1 MTKTPLTLLG
11 AVSMLAL
18 SACASVGT
26 PDLATQPAA
35 QSPASDAL
43 AAGFRNPPESARP
56 RTWWH
61 WMNGNISQDGI
72 ARDLAWMD
80 DIGIGGVQ
88 MFDVGLQVPQVVDR
102 RITYMTPEWK
112 AALRFAA
119 TEAERRGLEF
129 AIASSP
135 GWSETGGPWVPPADA
150 MKKLVWSELSAI
162 GGKRVGR
169 LPAPPTV
176 TGPFQSQG
184 FHDAF
189 AALEEGGDHAEK
201 PRFYR
206 DIAVLAVPKTG
217 SVQLPRPQVAIAG
230 RSSDAAA
237 LFDGN
242 LDTGVAVPK
251 GGETLVEYSYPDEVT
266 VRSVQTLI
274 AGATMPFTGPSVAM
288 TLQAQSGSVW
298 RDVADIP
305 VTEVPTTLALQPVT
319 AQRFRLRLTPVVA
332 QMSNMGAPEEG
343 AAPPPFAAAL
353 GAAAAQPYD
362 LRLFSLSGE
371 ARVDRFE
378 SKAGFA
384 TEPDY
389 YALGEI
395 ADGASG
401 PAPGEVLDVTR
412 FLKDDGTLDWV
423 PPAGEWTVL
432 RMGYSLLGT
441 TNHPAAPEAT
451 GLEVDKY
458 DAAAVRRYL
467 DHYLGLYED
476 ALGEDLAA
484 QDKIDAILTDS
495 IEAGEANWTPGMA
508 AHFQR
513 LRGYD
518 PLPWMPAL
526 TGTIVESREATDRFL
541 YDYRRTLADLL
552 AQAHYGT
559 IAEVAH
565 ARGLKVYGEALED
578 HRPGLGDDMAM
589 RKHADY
595 PMAAMWT
602 YDRSAGPKATYV
614 ADIKGAASVANLYG
628 REAVAAESM
637 TSALAYWA
645 HAPRDLKW
653 IMDLELVKGVN
664 RPVIHTSVHQPTEDA
679 PGLSLLIFGQFFNRH
694 ESWAPLARPWMDYIA
709 RSSYLLQQG
718 RHGADVAYFHGEEAP
733 LTSLYGD
740 NPVSDAPE
748 GHGYDFVNAD
758 ALNDVL
764 SVRDGMLV
772 TPSGMRY
779 RMLYLGGSSRMMTL
793 PTLRRIEALVRGGA
807 VVAGQRPEAS
817 PSLGDDA
824 AEFDAIAERL
834 WSGASAG
841 NGRVIAADSADDALA
856 QLNIA
861 PRFAYAG
868 ADGAKID
875 FLQRQLDDGDLF
887 FVVNRRARE
896 ETIEASFR
904 VAGKRPTLWHAET
917 GEIENVSY
925 RTEGDQTIIPLHLN
939 AEEAVFVVFREDT
952 GESSA
957 TVPRSQ
963 RAAAGTITSPWSV
976 AFEEGRGAPAGTV
989 MTTLT
994 PLNEHADEGI
1004 RYFSGVASYR
1014 NRFDAPVGWAQG
1026 SPLWLDLGEVNDI
1039 AEVWV
1044 NGQKAGGVWHAPW
1057 RIEIGRLAK
1066 TGSNEVEIRVA
1077 NRWINRLIGDAQPG
1091 VEDKIGFTILPTY
1104 AADAPL
1110 RPSGLVGPVTLLVEK

>member
-1 MTKTPLTLLG
+1 MNKAPLTLLG
-11 AVSMLAL
+11 AASMLAL
-18 SACASVGT
+18 SACA
-26 PDLATQPAA
+26 ATGNPELLSPPAVQPATG
-35 QSPASDAL
+35 DTL
-43 AAGFRNPPESARP
+43 VEGFRSPPKDARP

-72 ARDLAWMD
+72 AKDLAWMD
-80 DIGIGGVQ
+80 EIGLGGVQ
-88 MFDVGLQVPQVVDR
+88 MFDVGLQVPQVVDE

-112 AALRFAA
+112 AAFRLAA

-135 GWSETGGPWVPPADA
+135 GWSETGGPWVAPADA
-150 MKKLVWSELSAI
+150 MKKLVWSEVRAS
-162 GGKRVGR
+162 GGTPVGT

-189 AALEEGGDHAEK
+189 AALEEGGNHAAK

-206 DIAVLAVPKTG
+206 DIAVLAVSANVSAP
-217 SVQLPRPQVAIAG
+217 LPTPQIRIAG
-230 RSSDAAA
+230 AASDGAA
-237 LFDGN
+237 LFDGD

-251 GGETLVEYSYPDEVT
+251 GEEAFVEYDYPRAVT
-266 VRSVQTLI
+266 VRSAQTLI
-274 AGATMPFTGPSVAM
+274 AKATMPFSGPSVAM
-288 TLQAQSGSVW
+288 ALQAYRDGAW
-298 RDVADIP
+298 RDVVDIP
-305 VTEVPTTLALQPVT
+305 VTEVPTTLAFQPVT
-319 AQRFRLRLTPVVA
+319 ARRFRLRLTPAVP

-371 ARVDRFE
+371 ARVNRFE

-389 YALGEI
+389 YALGDI

-401 PAPGEVLDVTR
+401 PAPGDIIDVTR
-412 FLKDDGTLDWV
+412 FLTADGTLDWV
-423 PPAGEWTVL
+423 PPAGQWTVL

-467 DHYLGLYED
+467 DHYLGLYAD
-476 ALGEDLAA
+476 ALDEDLSQ

-495 IEAGEANWTPGMA
+495 IEAGEANWTPEMTA
-508 AHFQR
+508 QFRR

-526 TGTIVESREATDRFL
+526 TGMIVESREATDRFL
-541 YDYRRTLADLL
+541 YDYRRTLAELL

-559 IAEVAH
+559 IADVAH
-565 ARGLKVYGEALED
+565 ASGLKVYGEALED

-602 YDRSAGPKATYV
+602 YARDAGPAATYV

-645 HAPRDLKW
+645 HAPRDLKRV
-653 IMDLELVKGVN
+653 MDLELVTGVN
-664 RPVIHTSVHQPTEDA
+664 RPVIHTSVHQPTDDA

-709 RSSYLLQQG
+709 RSSFLLQQG

-740 NPVSDAPE
+740 SPVADAPT

-764 SVRDGMLV
+764 SVEGGMLV

-779 RMLYLGGSSRMMTL
+779 RLLYLGGSSRMMTL
-793 PTLRRIEALVRGGA
+793 PTLRRIEALVREGA
-807 VVAGQRPEAS
+807 VVAGNRPEAS
-817 PSLGDDA
+817 PSLGDDPHEFASVA
-824 AEFDAIAERL
+824 ARL

-841 NGRVIAADSADDALA
+841 NGRVITADNADDALA
-856 QLNIA
+856 QLNVT

-868 ADGAKID
+868 GDGAQID
-875 FLQRQLDDGDLF
+875 FLQRHLNDGDLF
-887 FVVNRRARE
+887 FVVNRRNRAETGEAR
-896 ETIEASFR
+896 FR
-904 VAGKRPTLWHAET
+904 VTGKRPTLWHAET

-925 RTEGDQTIIPLHLN
+925 RMEGDRTVVPLALD

-952 GESSA
+952 GETSA
-957 TVPRSQ
+957 NIAARQTVK
-963 RAAAGTITSPWSV
+963 AGTIDTPWSV
-976 AFEEGRGAPAGTV
+976 AFQEGRGAPASTV

-994 PLNEHADEGI
+994 PLNENADESI

-1014 NRFDAPVGWAQG
+1014 NRFDTPVGWAEG
-1026 SPLWLDLGEVNDI
+1026 APLWLDLGEVNDI
-1039 AEVWV
+1039 AEVRV
-1044 NGQKAGGVWHAPW
+1044 NGQQAGGIWHAPW
-1057 RIEIGRLAK
+1057 RIDIGHLARA
-1066 TGSNEVEIRVA
+1066 GANDIEIRVA

-1091 VEDKIGFTILPTY
+1091 VEEKIGFTVLPTY

-1110 RPSGLVGPVTLLVEK
+1110 RPSGLVGPVTLLVER